1 MRIVDK
7 SNYLRFRKRPEKH
20 SAASGFSRASRF
32 HNHVT
37 GDI

>member
-7 SNYLRFRKRPEKH
+7 SNHLRFRKRPEKH
-20 SAASGFSRASRF
+20 SAASGFSRASQF
-32 HNHVT
+32 HNPET